1 MNIINNYF
9 KYLYYKIIID
19 KTITST
25 TSDILIPYSF
35 KLIKPPSSKSL
46 INIPI
51 IQQIDIETDTK
62 ISMIQEEE
70 DTIKPNM
77 IQINTDQVFNVLDTL
92 PLDILP
98 LDMVPLDTL
107 PLETVETIEDTANKP
122 VSEYNTYLYHGVYI
136 GSALLLLHLIKLYKY
151 K

>member
-19 KTITST
+19 KTITAT
-25 TSDILIPYSF
+25 TSDILIPYNF

-77 IQINTDQVFNVLDTL
+77 IQINTDQQVSNTLQLDTL
-92 PLDILP
+92 PSEMVP
-98 LDMVPLDTL
+98 SEMVPLDTL
-107 PLETVETIEDTANKP
+107 DTVETIEDTTKP

-136 GSALLLLHLIKLYKY
+136 GGVLLLFHLIKLYKY

>member
-62 ISMIQEEE
+62 ISMIQDEE

-77 IQINTDQVFNVLDTL
+77 IQINTKQVSNVLDTL
-92 PLDILP
+92 PLDTLP
-98 LDMVPLDTL
+98 LD
-107 PLETVETIEDTANKP
+107 TVETIEDTANKP
-122 VSEYNTYLYHGVYI
+122 VSEYNTYLYNGVYI
-136 GSALLLLHLIKLYKY
+136 GGALLLFHLIKLYKY

>member
-19 KTITST
+19 KTITAT

-77 IQINTDQVFNVLDTL
+77 IQINTNQVSNVSNT
-92 PLDILP
+92 LP
-98 LDMVPLDTL
+98 LDMV

-136 GSALLLLHLIKLYKY
+136 GGALLLFHLIKLYKY

>member
-77 IQINTDQVFNVLDTL
+77 IQINTNQVSNVLDTL
-92 PLDILP
+92 PLDTLP
-98 LDMVPLDTL
+98 LDMV

-136 GSALLLLHLIKLYKY
+136 GGALLLFHLIKLYKY